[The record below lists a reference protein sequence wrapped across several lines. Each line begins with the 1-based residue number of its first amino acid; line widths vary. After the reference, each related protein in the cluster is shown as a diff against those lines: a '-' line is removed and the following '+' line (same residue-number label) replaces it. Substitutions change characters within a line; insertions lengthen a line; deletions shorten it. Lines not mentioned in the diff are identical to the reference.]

1 MKRMNKKETR
11 TKKEGSSLAEVVRNP
26 MKRVVPEKSQS
37 AKSSRKT
44 EYIWPPVI
52 KATLAGVVAVA
63 DFALAT
69 LDIL

>member
-37 AKSSRKT
+37 AKSSRKQNI
-44 EYIWPPVI
+44 YGH
-52 KATLAGVVAVA
+52 L
-63 DFALAT
+63 
-69 LDIL
+69 